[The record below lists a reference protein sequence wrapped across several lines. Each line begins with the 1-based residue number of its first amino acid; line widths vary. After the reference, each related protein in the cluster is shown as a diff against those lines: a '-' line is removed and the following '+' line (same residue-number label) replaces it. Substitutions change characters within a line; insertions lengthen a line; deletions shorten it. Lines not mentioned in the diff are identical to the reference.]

1 MSITELSVAEFYYTV
16 GRLIEAVDYILPT
29 FKKVAEAAPEAFG
42 RLVELIETLQLS
54 IKNSIE
60 IRYRIELSK
69 GVSVSRRQLRSVW
82 GRISKLES
90 AEILSNKDSRIDQR
104 DFEDAAGERQEPG
117 QLRGHFRESC
127 V

>member
-29 FKKVAEAAPEAFG
+29 FKKVAETAPEAFG

-60 IRYRIELSK
+60 IHNYSSAICVDITPDISRLVNLCDGVRNLLVNRVLTTELVNETIENLLKEEAS
-69 GVSVSRRQLRSVW
+69 SSS
-82 GRISKLES
+82 SS
-90 AEILSNKDSRIDQR
+90 
-104 DFEDAAGERQEPG
+104 
-117 QLRGHFRESC
+117 
-127 V
+127 